1 MSLCRKE
8 HNVICLT
15 DETPCDDCG
24 KNLNSYPD
32 GIIILSCK
40 HVFHARCF
48 MEEAQRPTC
57 NVCRE
62 EIRFLLRTADDTM
75 YGHHLASSD
84 SDSEDAMRMR
94 LIQDEMA
101 RLPSCIDCNP
111 AWPHWYC
118 YSCHSY
124 TSRPTY
130 AWRLVSQT
138 NDVMF
143 FSTERT
149 FCLSVALEALRVKGV
164 RALQLEDCFA
174 RFMQRF

>member
-1 MSLCRKE
+1 MCPICVEPLHEPGKAVLKLKCSHSFHAQCFQGNRQAKCPLCRKE

-24 KNLNSYPD
+24 NNLNSYPD

-62 EIRFLLRTADDTM
+62 EVRFLLRTADDTM

-84 SDSEDAMRMR
+84 SDAEDAMRMR

-118 YSCHSY
+118 YSCHAY
-124 TSRPTY
+124 TSRPT
-130 AWRLVSQT
+130 
-138 NDVMF
+138 
-143 FSTERT
+143 
-149 FCLSVALEALRVKGV
+149 
-164 RALQLEDCFA
+164 
-174 RFMQRF
+174 